1 MTARGFGITT
11 AVFFAA
17 LFLGIGVY
25 QPFFPIWL
33 QSRGLTATEIAIVM
47 AAPIVR
53 IVAAPAIAF
62 LADRIGERR
71 MPIIVLSGLA
81 LACFAAFAIASSFWP
96 ILIVAILM
104 AIIWPSIIP
113 LAEAAVVG
121 GSHDRG
127 IDYGRIRL
135 WGSLAFIAGSLVT
148 GLVVGIWTAASV
160 LWLLIA
166 AQVLTLAVAM
176 ALPAMPAAGDGGA
189 EVTTIS
195 RVTLADVGKLFRG
208 RAFLLMLL
216 ATGLTQAAHA
226 FYYAF
231 GAIHWRSLAID
242 EGVIGL
248 LWSVGV
254 LGEVLLFA
262 FSGRAVAILGPVG
275 LIVLGSTAA
284 VVRWAVTA
292 ADPPLAVLFAVQAL
306 HGLSFGAT
314 HLGTVHFIFR
324 AVPRPFQATAQGFYS
339 AVSSGVLLSGTI
351 MLCGPA
357 YKALGGEAYLL
368 MCAMAMTATACALAL
383 ARQWRGALLLGFSPK
398 EPPRAET

>member
-47 AAPIVR
+47 AAPMVR

-71 MPIIVLSGLA
+71 KPIIILCALA
-81 LACFAAFAIASSFWP
+81 LACFAAYA
-96 ILIVAILM
+96 IVAGFWRIMIVSILM
-104 AIIWPSIIP
+104 AIVWPSIIP
-113 LAEAAVVG
+113 LAEAAAVG

-127 IDYGRIRL
+127 IDYGRVRL

-148 GLVVGIWTAASV
+148 GVVVGLWTAAAV
-160 LWLLIA
+160 LWLLIG
-166 AQVLTLAVAM
+166 AQVVTLAVAM
-176 ALPAMPAAGDGGA
+176 TLPAMPAEGATDGGA
-189 EVTTIS
+189 PVPAG
-195 RVTLADVGKLFRG
+195 VTLADVGRLFRG
-208 RAFLLMLL
+208 RAFVLMLV

-226 FYYAF
+226 LYYAF

-242 EGVIGL
+242 EGIIGL

-254 LGEVLLFA
+254 LGEVALFA

-275 LIVLGSTAA
+275 LIVLGSAA
-284 VVRWAVTA
+284 AALRWAVTA
-292 ADPPLAVLFAVQAL
+292 LDPPLGVLFAAQAL

-324 AVPRPFQATAQGFYS
+324 AVPRSLQATAQGFYS
-339 AVSSGVLLSGTI
+339 AVSSGILLSGTI
-351 MLCGPA
+351 ALCGPA
-357 YKALGGEAYLL
+357 YNALGGDAYLL
-368 MCAMAMTATACALAL
+368 MCVMAVIATACALVL
-383 ARQWRGALLLGFSPK
+383 SRMWRGTLLQGFSPT
-398 EPPRAET
+398 ERPPADT